1 MNKLVLVLGILAPLF
16 VFTACASHGVTGGV
30 ASRGSG
36 SGSVSGFGRD
46 AKLSDGRPPC
56 LSIRDG
62 DFGIEVDT
70 MVMKIHNET
79 GVHSLLLSDG
89 PPIVCKSLALVQGA
103 QSSSVKIVFQMP
115 NRKTDKLDEMVGVAS
130 LANAMWTT
138 LPRVVAVRIPRVKGP
153 AQPSQVLKKQKAN
166 SVHGDGL

>member
-1 MNKLVLVLGILAPLF
+1 MNKLILVLGILTPLF
-16 VFTACASHGVTGGV
+16 VFTACASHSVTSGAAVNGTRGG
-30 ASRGSG
+30 ST
-36 SGSVSGFGRD
+36 RD
-46 AKLSDGRPPC
+46 AKMSDGRPPC

-62 DFGIEVDT
+62 EFGIEVDT

-103 QSSSVKIVFQMP
+103 QISSVKIVFQMP
-115 NRKTDKLDEMVGVAS
+115 NRKTDKLDEMAGVAS

-138 LPRVVAVRIPRVKGP
+138 LPRVIAVRVPRAKEP
-153 AQPSQVLKKQKAN
+153 AQLNQVLKKQKAN